1 MELPVFNVDLKPSVN
16 PSTSLV
22 FGDCAGVPSAGVP
35 SACHPVPSGQIS
47 LFELA
52 HVGVSKAAEQIVQVM
67 CNSAIAAKLQNYG
80 P

>member
-22 FGDCAGVPSAGVP
+22 FGDCAGVP

>member
-1 MELPVFNVDLKPSVN
+1 MELPVFNVGLKPSVN

-22 FGDCAGVPSAGVP
+22 FGDCAGVPSA
-35 SACHPVPSGQIS
+35 CHPVPSGQIY

-52 HVGVSKAAEQIVQVM
+52 HVGVAKATEQIVEVTR
-67 CNSAIAAKLQNYG
+67 NLASATKLQNNG